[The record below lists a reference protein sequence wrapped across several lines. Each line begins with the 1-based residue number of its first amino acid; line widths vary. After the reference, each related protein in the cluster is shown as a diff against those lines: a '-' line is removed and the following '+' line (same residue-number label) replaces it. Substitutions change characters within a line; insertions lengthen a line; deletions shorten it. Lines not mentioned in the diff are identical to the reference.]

1 MILQMFGRFEMF
13 TFSVFLSV
21 LSLILLAACQNIQT
35 YFVSLPYLLPSPIAT
50 KEDSHRSPG
59 L

>member
-1 MILQMFGRFEMF
+1 MFGRFEMF

-35 YFVSLPYLLPSPIAT
+35 YFVSPRAPSKMRFA
-50 KEDSHRSPG
+50 SP
-59 L
+59 